1 MQHVELHRRHAVQR
15 ALDDLHRL
23 EAAAGV
29 DEQAAPG
36 KARAIRD
43 VHGRDEGAAALLPHE
58 LQQRL
63 QPAQHAQRVGP
74 GEPRALRVDV
84 QLVRLVLGGRLH
96 GQSRRR
102 GLRHQRG
109 WTGAARGRREG
120 HARLRGQ
127 PGPEALERGGHA
139 AVVRARGRDREAVG
153 DRQPALAPLQSLRGG
168 HQVVVGCGRG
178 QRRAGGEQQRERSGE
193 AKAHGSRDLARAR
206 QAGQAAAGGGR
217 AIVAIMRAHSLFT
230 RALAA
235 AAVLAALSCGG
246 SSPTAPST
254 GSSCSTLSEVQT
266 VRDTLRDWYFWYQ
279 QLPNPDPASFSTP
292 EAYLEAVRYKP
303 LDTTF
308 SYIANKAESDAFFSD
323 SQFIGFGFRTTLI
336 GTDDLRA
343 VDVFANSPAAQAGL
357 DRGSRF
363 LQIEGRSIADIVA
376 AGQLGTI
383 FGPSQVG
390 VTVRVRFA
398 DRGGAVHDATL
409 TKALVTIPTVATE
422 QVFRVGGHTV
432 GYLVFENFVQP
443 STDALNATF
452 GRFAA
457 AGVDEVVLDLRYN
470 GGGLVSVA
478 QHLSGLIGG
487 ARTNGQVFVKFVHN
501 DKQSARNST
510 LTFPQPPNTVN
521 ATQLVVV
528 ATRASASASE
538 LVINALRPF
547 MTVTVVGDRTYG
559 KPVGQYG
566 FDFCDK
572 TLFPVAFATRN
583 ARDEGDYFGG
593 IAADCA
599 APDDIT
605 HAFGDPAEGSLAA
618 ALGFLDSG
626 RCSASAAS
634 QARAQAQARAPLAS
648 QPHRGDGWRELVGAY

>member
-1 MQHVELHRRHAVQR
+1 MPVSH
-15 ALDDLHRL
+15 
-23 EAAAGV
+23 
-29 DEQAAPG
+29 
-36 KARAIRD
+36 
-43 VHGRDEGAAALLPHE
+43 
-58 LQQRL
+58 
-63 QPAQHAQRVGP
+63 
-74 GEPRALRVDV
+74 
-84 QLVRLVLGGRLH
+84 LG
-96 GQSRRR
+96 
-102 GLRHQRG
+102 
-109 WTGAARGRREG
+109 
-120 HARLRGQ
+120 
-127 PGPEALERGGHA
+127 
-139 AVVRARGRDREAVG
+139 
-153 DRQPALAPLQSLRGG
+153 
-168 HQVVVGCGRG
+168 
-178 QRRAGGEQQRERSGE
+178 RSGS
-193 AKAHGSRDLARAR
+193 ASARR
-206 QAGQAAAGGGR
+206 
-217 AIVAIMRAHSLFT
+217 LLN

-235 AAVLAALSCGG
+235 AAVVAALSCGG
-246 SSPTAPST
+246 GSNPNSPST
-254 GSSCSTLSEVQT
+254 GSSCTTLGEVQT

-279 QLPNPDPASFSTP
+279 QLPNPDPTGFSSP

-308 SYIANKAESDAFFSD
+308 SYIANKAESDAFFSE

-336 GTDDLRA
+336 GNDDLRA
-343 VDVFANSPAAQAGL
+343 VDVFAGSPAAQAGL

-363 LQIEGRSIADIVA
+363 LQIEGRSISDIVA

-409 TKALVTIPTVATE
+409 TKATVTIPTVAAE
-422 QVFRVGGHTV
+422 RVFQVGRHTV
-432 GYLVFENFVQP
+432 GYLLFENFVTP
-443 STDALNATF
+443 ATDALNQTF
-452 GRFAA
+452 GRFQA
-457 AGVDEVVLDLRYN
+457 AGVDTIVLDLRYN
-470 GGGLVSVA
+470 GGGLISVA
-478 QHLSGLIGG
+478 QNLGGLIGG
-487 ARTNGQVFVKFVHN
+487 ARTSGQTFVKFVHN

-510 LTFPQPPNTVN
+510 LSFPAPAGTVN
-521 ATQLVVV
+521 AQQLVVI

-593 IAADCA
+593 IPADCA

-605 HAFGDPAEGSLAA
+605 HAFADPAEGSLSV
-618 ALGFLDSG
+618 ALGFLDNG
-626 RCSASAAS
+626 RCSAVAAT

-648 QPHRGDGWRELVGAY
+648 QPHRGDGWRELVGAF